1 MKCPSCQAENLPDSR
16 FCHKCSTPLSKDLA
30 KPEGTAGAPRTPHF
44 DLKRGDVFAGRYEIL
59 EDLGQGGIGKVYKV
73 FDQKAKKTVALK
85 LIKPETGADKKALE
99 RFRNELKIAR
109 KISPGNVCRMYDLG
123 REGSSHYITAEYVE
137 GEDLKRLIRMAGR
150 LTPAKSLSIAIEVC
164 EGLSKAHGL
173 GLVHRDLKPQNIMI
187 DREGNARIMDF
198 GIACLHE
205 AEGVAGS
212 GAMIGTPEYM
222 SPEQAEL
229 KETDKRS
236 DVYSLGV
243 ILYEM
248 LSGCVPFEGATPLSV
263 AMKHK
268 VEKPRDIRELRPL
281 ISPDAAA
288 LISRCLEKD
297 PGKRFQT
304 TEELIADLKRIEKEA
319 PAAEKEPPP
328 IKEAA
333 AAKPTAVTFRARNL
347 VIPAAAV
354 LALAVAAILVWQ
366 LVFRPGGEPE
376 TSPGSV
382 QAPEDSSITEIK
394 PAKPEPAPAKKRSA
408 AAGDKTKAALTPKTE
423 SVPRKQEESKE
434 AAQPAT
440 TTQAR
445 VKPRKPALTEPEI
458 RSLELSKAR
467 LNAAKILAQNKGLDA
482 RNLLFRLAGEKE
494 PAAENAAAANDFSK
508 AKSLLKNLEAMY
520 RLSLKCKTEHDCA
533 KALQDMADDL
543 RKKAEKRPAASVDSD
558 LFASAKRFRD
568 QGASLLQKKD
578 YENASRLFIEAIF
591 LYGQISVKRQL

>member
-1 MKCPSCQAENLPDSR
+1 M
-16 FCHKCSTPLSKDLA
+16 
-30 KPEGTAGAPRTPHF
+30 
-44 DLKRGDVFAGRYEIL
+44 
-59 EDLGQGGIGKVYKV
+59 
-73 FDQKAKKTVALK
+73 ALK